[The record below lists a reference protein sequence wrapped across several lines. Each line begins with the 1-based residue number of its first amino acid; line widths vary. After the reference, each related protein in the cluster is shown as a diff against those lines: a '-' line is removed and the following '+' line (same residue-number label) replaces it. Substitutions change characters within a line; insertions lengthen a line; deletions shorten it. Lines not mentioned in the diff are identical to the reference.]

1 MATLRVEQ
9 LNEQLVVRLT
19 PEATSSL
26 GLHAGDEVEVELV
39 RRVHGEVSLVAAEVD
54 RQLRLERK
62 RVFLRRLQ
70 ALN

>member
-19 PEATSSL
+19 PVATSSL

-39 RRVHGEVSLVAAEVD
+39 RGVHGEVSLAAADVD
-54 RQLRLERK
+54 RQLRLQRK

-70 ALN
+70 TPN

>member
-26 GLHAGDEVEVELV
+26 GLHVGDEVEVELT
-39 RRVHGEVSLVAAEVD
+39 RRVYGEMSLAATEAD

-62 RVFLRRLQ
+62 RVFLRRLT
-70 ALN
+70 AH